1 MLGTAG
7 KWIDILANGVVGYG
21 GVGSTRE
28 DIEHEV
34 EADGRDGRGGG
45 EGERIGTGSD
55 VECRG

>member
-1 MLGTAG
+1 M
-7 KWIDILANGVVGYG
+7 ANGVVGYG

-45 EGERIGTGSD
+45 EVESIGIGSD
-55 VECRG
+55 VECGG

>member
-1 MLGTAG
+1 M
-7 KWIDILANGVVGYG
+7 ANGVVGYG